1 MSAARLVASQPAPPP
16 RPKPQ
21 FPLGPVI
28 ITRADIQTLIRCLPK
43 PGTEEYAYHRD

>member
-1 MSAARLVASQPAPPP
+1 MSAVRLAASQPASPP

-21 FPLGPVI
+21 FPLGAVV
-28 ITRADIQTLIRCLPK
+28 ITRADIKTMLRCLSK